1 MALLPYADENKDTS
15 PETLNSLKQPNTLN
29 VAKMIANSE
38 PCFKQF
44 GKLGG
49 VLFTKARLSPKLRD
63 RFLGESERR

>member
-1 MALLPYADENKDTS
+1 MALLPYGDENKDAS
-15 PETLNSLKQPNTLN
+15 PDTLQALKQPNTLN

-49 VLFTKARLSPKLRD
+49 ALFTKAKLSAK
-63 RFLGESERR
+63 SQS